1 MEINATPPA
10 AYSVPGFC
18 KSHGISRSFLYLLWR
33 ERRGPRAMRV
43 GGRTLI
49 SAEAAADWRRAM
61 ESGGTGGVK

>member
-1 MEINATPPA
+1 MESNAVSPA

-33 ERRGPRAMRV
+33 ERRGPRVMRV

-61 ESGGTGGVK
+61 EASSGGGGK